1 MKIEFYKVK
10 GKTKY
15 RFRAFLGKDYITGK
29 QQRVFKSG
37 FDTKRE
43 AEKAYLEL
51 TTTHKPTEKS
61 KATFKQVYEVWMETY
76 QLGVKKSTLKHTKQV
91 FRDHI
96 LPAFGDKKIQDITSL
111 LVQSFVN
118 QQFESAVRADTRF
131 SCLKRILTFAKKQE
145 YIYQNPADFVEVL
158 KRKKVSSKKKKS
170 ENYYTKPE
178 LEKFLSLAEEKLPY
192 KWFVF
197 FRLLAYTGIR
207 RGEALA
213 LTWDDIDIKTKT
225 VSISKTISNGDNG
238 HFVSETPKTD
248 KSNRVILLDDTT
260 AALIDGL
267 EKNSTYIFPNTKGS
281 FITPSQPIRQLHRVV
296 DDTDLKYVSSHGFRH
311 THCNMLFSAGVSIPE
326 VQDRLGHEDVKTTLD
341 VYNHVYQEDKTA
353 ALKRFIDFMK

>member
-1 MKIEFYKVK
+1 
-10 GKTKY
+10 
-15 RFRAFLGKDYITGK
+15 
-29 QQRVFKSG
+29 
-37 FDTKRE
+37 
-43 AEKAYLEL
+43 
-51 TTTHKPTEKS
+51 
-61 KATFKQVYEVWMETY
+61 METY

-145 YIYQNPADFVEVL
+145 YIYQNPADFVEVP
-158 KRKKVSSKKKKS
+158 KRKKASSKKKKS

-296 DDTDLKYVSSHGFRH
+296 DDTDLNTLALTGLGTPIAACFFLPGLVFRKYKI
-311 THCNMLFSAGVSIPE
+311 A
-326 VQDRLGHEDVKTTLD
+326 LD
-341 VYNHVYQEDKTA
+341 M
-353 ALKRFIDFMK
+353 RM

>member
-1 MKIEFYKVK
+1 MKIESYKVK
-10 GKTKY
+10 GRTKY
-15 RFRAFLGKDYITGK
+15 RFRAFLGKDPITGK
-29 QQRVFKSG
+29 QQRAFRSG

-51 TTTHKPTEKS
+51 TTTYKPTEKS
-61 KATFKQVYEVWMETY
+61 KATFRQVYGLWMETY
-76 QLGVKKSTLKHTKQV
+76 RLGVKESTLKHTKQV

-96 LPAFGDKKIQDITSL
+96 LPTFGDKKAQEIKPP
-111 LVQSFVN
+111 LVQ
-118 QQFESAVRADTRF
+118 QFANDQYNKASEWQLRV
-131 SCLKRILTFAKKQE
+131 SCLKRVLTFAKKQG
-145 YIYQNPADFVEVL
+145 YIYQNPVDLVEL
-158 KRKKVSSKKKKS
+158 PRKKKAASKKKKP
-170 ENYYTKPE
+170 ENYYTKSE

-213 LTWDDIDIKTKT
+213 LTWDDIDIEAKT
-225 VSISKTISNGDNG
+225 VSISKTISNGENG

-248 KSNRVILLDDTT
+248 KSNRVILLDSTT
-260 AALIDGL
+260 ASFIDRL
-267 EKNSTYIFPNTKGS
+267 EKNSTYIFPNTKGN

-296 DDTDLKYVSSHGFRH
+296 DDTDLKYVSPHGFRH
-311 THCNMLFSAGVSIPE
+311 THCSLLFSAGVSIPE

-341 VYNHVYQEDKTA
+341 VYNHVYQKDKSD